1 MPKAQHVSYLGEKI
15 GERNIWKPDALQAAA
30 DYVRKQWAHQ
40 GYVVHEQ
47 AYDVA
52 GLRCANLE
60 VATSSDYTAR
70 TIIVGA
76 HYDSVRGSPG
86 ANDNG
91 TGIAALL
98 ELSRLFAETPGH
110 SLRFAAFV
118 NEEAPFFGTDLQ
130 GSELYA
136 RRARREGWNIEL
148 MIALETLGYYSTE
161 PGSQTYPPLLRR
173 FYPDRGDFV
182 AMVSNL
188 RSRSK
193 LRRFVEAFRE
203 STDFPVEHL
212 ASPSF
217 VPGVDWSD
225 HRAFW
230 RHAYSA
236 IMVTDTAP
244 YRYPYYHTALDTV
257 EHVSCAKLA
266 DVTLGLAGAID
277 RMRQQTLSG
286 A

>member
-1 MPKAQHVSYLGEKI
+1 LH
-15 GERNIWKPDALQAAA
+15 AAA
-30 DYVRKQWAHQ
+30 DYVRKQWWGQ

-47 AYDVA
+47 AYEV
-52 GLRCANLE
+52 GGVQCANLE
-60 VATSSDYTAR
+60 AATSLDPTAPM
-70 TIIVGA
+70 ILIGA
-76 HYDSVRGSPG
+76 HYDSVLGSPG

-91 TGIAALL
+91 TGVAALL
-98 ELSRLFAETPGH
+98 ELSRLFAGTPGH

-118 NEEAPFFGTDLQ
+118 NEESPFFGTDFQ

-136 RRARREGWNIEL
+136 RRAHREGWNIEL

-161 PGSQTYPPLLRR
+161 PGSQAYPPLLRR

-188 RSRSK
+188 RSRLK

-217 VPGVDWSD
+217 IPGVDWSD

-230 RHAYSA
+230 RHGYSA
-236 IMVTDTAP
+236 IMVTDTAL

-266 DVTLGLAGAID
+266 DVTLGLAGAVD
-277 RMRQQTLSG
+277 RMRQQTLGG